1 VPALSPIFASQIRP
15 PRAEDSR
22 RPSTIDRRPSTRA
35 GGEPM
40 TASLARIFQIVWK
53 EVIQIRRDRRMFA
66 LVLMMPL
73 MELMIF
79 GYVVS
84 TDINNI
90 DLAVCDYS
98 HTAESRAYVDQLV
111 RSGYFRISAECKGVN
126 EVNQLLDRGTVHVAL
141 AIPPDFADRLKRQ
154 QPAEVMAAVDGSN
167 SNTAMIA
174 SSYLEQVT
182 LTQAVDVVF
191 PDSGGE
197 THVVHQP
204 IVSVEPRVW
213 FNPELRSV
221 NFMVPGI
228 ICVLLMESLVIMTA
242 VAIVKEKER
251 GTMEQLIVT
260 PIRSYELILG
270 KAIPFIGL
278 GYINVAVVI
287 LAGTFWFQVPIRGSL
302 PLLLGLTG
310 LFILTCL
317 GMGLMASTVS
327 NTQQQASMAGQFIIL
342 PNMFFSGFMFPIA
355 SMPPLVQKFTY
366 LIPLR
371 YYIAIARGIFLK
383 GAGFTELRDEA
394 AILVVYGVV
403 ILSLAT
409 LFFRRQLRG
418 AS

>member
-1 VPALSPIFASQIRP
+1 MINSIS
-15 PRAEDSR
+15 
-22 RPSTIDRRPSTRA
+22 
-35 GGEPM
+35 
-40 TASLARIFQIVWK
+40 RIFQIVWK
-53 EVIQIRRDRRMFA
+53 EVIQIRRDRRMFG
-66 LVLMMPL
+66 LVLMMPV
-73 MELMIF
+73 MELFIF

-84 TDINNI
+84 TDIDNI
-90 DLAVCDYS
+90 DMAVCDYS
-98 HTAESRAYVDQLV
+98 HSAESRTYVEQLE
-111 RSGYFRISAECKGVN
+111 RSGYFRVAAACTGVHD
-126 EVNQLLDRGTVHVAL
+126 VNRLLDRGTVKVAL
-141 AIPPDFADRLKRQ
+141 VIPPDFADHIRGQK
-154 QPAEVMAAVDGSN
+154 PAQVLAAVDGSN

-174 SSYLEQVT
+174 ASYLEQVT
-182 LTQAVDVVF
+182 LTQAVDVQF
-191 PDSGGE
+191 PGGVQ

-221 NFMVPGI
+221 KFMVPGI

-242 VAIVKEKER
+242 IAIVKEKER

-260 PIRSYELILG
+260 PIRSHELILG

-287 LAGTFWFQVPIRGSL
+287 LVGTYWFDVPIRGSL
-302 PLLLGLTG
+302 PLLLALTG

-317 GMGLMASTVS
+317 GMGLAASALS

-355 SMPPLVQKFTY
+355 SMPPLVQKLTY

-371 YYIAIARGIFLK
+371 YYITIARGIFLK
-383 GAGFTELRDEA
+383 GAGWSELRWEA
-394 AILVVYGVV
+394 GILVVYGAI

-418 AS
+418 AA